1 MIRKFAF
8 VSILLMLSLSC
19 GQETPEVDQTAT
31 EEDKAVLQP
40 VDGGSLVSITGPI
53 ETLNFLESYD
63 TDQLDIVYL
72 IADSLVSFGRDLT
85 IVPRLAERWEIS
97 EDHKTL
103 TFYLHPEARF
113 HDGTPLT
120 ADDVV
125 FTYDE
130 SLDPDILWGTYRSNF
145 ELIDSIQAKDPH
157 TVVVQFK
164 EAVAN
169 PLTSFV
175 DFFILPKHLYD
186 RSDVSLQD
194 NPVNWKPVGS
204 GPYRLVKWEKNIDI
218 VLEANDDYFNGRPHL
233 DRIVFKIVNQNAM
246 LFDMLMNGELDLSP
260 ISTMEWQF
268 RTGSEEFRSRF
279 QKRKYFLLAFFF
291 TGWNHENRFF
301 RHRNVRQ
308 AMAYLCDRKSF
319 NDATYFSQYRIAAS
333 PVHPESPF
341 FNHNVRPF
349 PFDPATALR
358 LLKEAGIEDRNNDG
372 RLEDQDGVPF
382 EFDYMVATGEDRAA
396 RFAEFYQSTLADHG
410 IQMNIVQVDM
420 GRFQEQTNAGNY
432 DAYFRG
438 WITGVDPDFLI
449 SIFRTPG
456 ETESYNDTGYS
467 NPELDRI
474 LDLSDKELDPEARM
488 DLFLRAQEI
497 IHEDQPYLFLFYP
510 AALVAVHSRF
520 RALQPSARGIFR
532 WYPGIQGA
540 FVPMPLQSDSRDER

>member
-1 MIRKFAF
+1 MMCKHVFP
-8 VSILLMLSLSC
+8 VILLMLAWAC
-19 GQETPEVDQTAT
+19 GQQTTEQRSETPQ
-31 EEDKAVLQP
+31 EDKAVLQP
-40 VDGGSLVSITGPI
+40 VDGGQLVSLTGPI

-72 IADSLVSFGRDLT
+72 IADSLVTFGRDLT
-85 IVPRLAERWEIS
+85 IVPRLATSWEIS
-97 EDHKTL
+97 EDHKSL
-103 TFYLHPEARF
+103 TFFLHPNARF

-120 ADDVV
+120 AADVV
-125 FTYDE
+125 FSYE
-130 SLDPDILWGTYRSNF
+130 QSLNPEILWGTYRSNF
-145 ELIDSIQAKDPH
+145 ELVDSITAPDEH
-157 TVVVQFK
+157 TVLVQYK
-164 EAVAN
+164 ESVAS
-169 PLTSFV
+169 PLTSFA
-175 DFFILPKHLYD
+175 DFFILPKHIYD
-186 RSDVSLQD
+186 RTDLPIQE
-194 NPVNWKPVGS
+194 NPANWEPVGS
-204 GPYRLVKWEKNIDI
+204 GPYRLVKWEKNIRI

-246 LFDMLMNGELDLSP
+246 LFDMLMNGELDLAP

-268 RTGSEEFRSRF
+268 RTGSDEFRERF

-301 RHRNVRQ
+301 QHRKVRQ

-319 NDATYFSQYRIAAS
+319 NDATYFSQYRIASS

-358 LLKEAGIEDRNNDG
+358 LLKQAGIEDRNNDG
-372 RLEDQDGVPF
+372 KLEDPDGVPF
-382 EFDYMVATGEDRAA
+382 EFDYMVAAGDDRAA
-396 RFAEFYQSTLADHG
+396 RFAEFYQSTLSDHG
-410 IQMNIVQVDM
+410 IRMNIVQIDM
-420 GRFQEQTNAGNY
+420 ARFQEQTNAGEY

-438 WITGVDPDFLI
+438 WVTGVDPDFLI

-474 LDLSDKELDPEARM
+474 LDLSDKELDPDARM

-497 IHEDQPYLFLFYP
+497 IHDDQPYLFLFYP
-510 AALVAVHSRF
+510 AALVAVHSRY

-532 WYPGIQGA
+532 WYPGIQEA
-540 FVPMPLQSDSRDER
+540 FIPLPLQAGKPDTP

>member
-1 MIRKFAF
+1 MMCKHVFPVF
-8 VSILLMLSLSC
+8 LLMLAWAC
-19 GQETPEVDQTAT
+19 GQQTTDQRSQTPQ
-31 EEDKAVLQP
+31 EDKAVLQP
-40 VDGGSLVSITGPI
+40 VDGGQLVSLTGPI

-72 IADSLVSFGRDLT
+72 IADSLVTFGRDLT
-85 IVPRLAERWEIS
+85 IVPRLATSWEIS
-97 EDHKTL
+97 EDHKGL
-103 TFYLHPEARF
+103 TFFLHPNARF

-120 ADDVV
+120 AADVV
-125 FTYDE
+125 FSYE
-130 SLDPDILWGTYRSNF
+130 QSLNPEILWGTYRSNF
-145 ELIDSIQAKDPH
+145 ELVDSITAPDEH
-157 TVVVQFK
+157 TVLVQYK
-164 EAVAN
+164 ESVAS
-169 PLTSFV
+169 PLTSFA
-175 DFFILPKHLYD
+175 DFFILPKHIYD
-186 RSDVSLQD
+186 RTDLPIQE
-194 NPVNWKPVGS
+194 NPANWKPVGS
-204 GPYRLVKWEKNIDI
+204 GPYRLVKWEKNIRI

-246 LFDMLMNGELDLSP
+246 LFDMLMNGELDLAP

-268 RTGSEEFRSRF
+268 RTGSDEFLERF

-301 RHRNVRQ
+301 QHRKVRQ

-319 NDATYFSQYRIAAS
+319 NDATYFSQYRIASS

-372 RLEDQDGVPF
+372 KLEDTDGVPF
-382 EFDYMVATGEDRAA
+382 EFDYMVAAGDDRAA
-396 RFAEFYQSTLADHG
+396 RFAEFYQSTLSDHG
-410 IQMNIVQVDM
+410 IRMNIVQIDM
-420 GRFQEQTNAGNY
+420 ARFQEQTNAGEY

-438 WITGVDPDFLI
+438 WVTGVDPDFLI

-474 LDLSDKELDPEARM
+474 LDLSDKELNPDARM

-497 IHEDQPYLFLFYP
+497 IHDDQPYLFLFYP
-510 AALVAVHSRF
+510 AALVAVHSRY

-532 WYPGIQGA
+532 WYPGIQEA
-540 FVPMPLQSDSRDER
+540 FIPLPLQAGKPDTP